1 MFGAFSGMMYPPAV
15 SAKPMMARITEN
27 STGQRAL
34 VSIEIDACLI
44 LVPAIRGIELVREHI
59 LAGTLATHPGHG
71 QHHGEQRHAERD
83 LLRERVGLAVRYLDF
98 GTMT

>member
-1 MFGAFSGMMYPPAV
+1 MFGAFSGMMYLPAV
-15 SAKPMMARITEN
+15 SAIPTRATTTAIRN
-27 STGQRAL
+27 GQRAFD
-34 VSIEIDACLI
+34 SIEIDACLVLAP
-44 LVPAIRGIELVREHI
+44 LVRGIELVREHI

-71 QHHGEQRHAERD
+71 QNHGEQRHAERD